1 MLGFVVLKKMNDFAQ
16 CDMDDVTIP
25 HDCVLEK
32 NIVYYVLCHQFQ
44 RGIDYSVVIRRIRSH
59 FVKLTV
65 SKRFIINMYTH
76 SHLLG
81 DPPLHTD
88 IQREYHLLYNHFL
101 LHLCLVALIMT
112 KLTYLING
120 SKGEE

>member
-1 MLGFVVLKKMNDFAQ
+1 MLGFVVLKKMNLFGIQ
-16 CDMDDVTIP
+16 ILHNMIWMTSQYP
-25 HDCVLEK
+25 M
-32 NIVYYVLCHQFQ
+32 IVYWRKTLCTMGLCIGEKQCVLCHQFQ

-59 FVKLTV
+59 FVKLTA

-88 IQREYHLLYNHFL
+88 IQRE
-101 LHLCLVALIMT
+101 
-112 KLTYLING
+112 
-120 SKGEE
+120 